1 MTNYGLTH
9 TSVHL
14 SALLYCVAMSLRLWG
29 ASPQPWRQYVTRGCW
44 IAGCVLLWIH
54 VVAVWCVLHDM
65 SWSEAWDHTAQ
76 ETATA
81 TGVTTGI
88 GIVFNFLTL
97 GIWTADCLGKLNRW
111 RRWVDGYLAF
121 MWFQAAVVF
130 PHSWMRFVGWG
141 ATVWLL
147 GLAVVRHKGVSQ
159 TR

>member
-1 MTNYGLTH
+1 MTTYGLTH
-9 TSVHL
+9 TTVHV

-29 ASPQPWRQYVTRGCW
+29 ASPQLGRRRAIRMCW
-44 IAGCVLLWIH
+44 IAGCVLLWAH
-54 VVAVWCVLHDM
+54 VMAVWCVIHHG
-65 SWSEAWDHTAQ
+65 SWSKAWDHTAQ
-76 ETATA
+76 ETAAA

-111 RRWVDGYLAF
+111 RRGVDGYLAF

-130 PHSWMRFVGWG
+130 PHSGVRLAGWG

-147 GLAVVRHKGVSQ
+147 GLAAVRHRGVSQ